1 MKTRKVVC
9 ATWKSFHDSWRG
21 RRECP
26 GTGRQVAASY
36 SLSPG
41 GKLKILSLPQF
52 YLDMFQP
59 PPADED
65 AAKADGDAGED
76 EEDEGARGYEDKVVE
91 LQLEQSWGRLLQ
103 VSFNSISRHLS
114 SNLTHPR
121 STEVITMI
129 SKCM

>member
-36 SLSPG
+36 SLSPR
-41 GKLKILSLPQF
+41 GKLKILSLSES

-59 PPADED
+59 PPADKD
-65 AAKADGDAGED
+65 AAKADGDACED
-76 EEDEGARGYEDKVVE
+76 EEDEGARGNEDKVVE
-91 LQLEQSWGRLLQ
+91 FQLEQSWGRLLE
-103 VSFNSISRHLS
+103 VSFCFIS
-114 SNLTHPR
+114 
-121 STEVITMI
+121 
-129 SKCM
+129 